1 MPKEICIE
9 CKAKDAVWVRWHE
22 FVGKSYYCDECAKLQ
37 LDFGVP
43 RGPHTNSYF
52 WQKINKKEVIMC
64 TKPILTDKAP
74 VNDSIKS
81 KKKSKHELYE
91 EIVKLLKEAI
101 FGVEV

>member
-1 MPKEICIE
+1 
-9 CKAKDAVWVRWHE
+9 
-22 FVGKSYYCDECAKLQ
+22 
-37 LDFGVP
+37 
-43 RGPHTNSYF
+43 
-52 WQKINKKEVIMC
+52 MC
-64 TKPILTDKAP
+64 TRPILTDKAP